1 MRPSKGQNLEPKVNA
16 RNLHSSYVSFSRYD
30 HPDILA
36 GAGACALECMDQVE
50 NIDAVV
56 IPIGGGGLI
65 AGCSVA
71 FKTLNPD
78 IEVIVSID

>member
-1 MRPSKGQNLEPKVNA
+1 
-16 RNLHSSYVSFSRYD
+16 
-30 HPDILA
+30 
-36 GAGACALECMDQVE
+36 MDQVE

-71 FKTLNPD
+71 FKTLNPN
-78 IEVIVSID
+78 IEVIVSIKHDFEIFYF

>member
-1 MRPSKGQNLEPKVNA
+1 
-16 RNLHSSYVSFSRYD
+16 
-30 HPDILA
+30 
-36 GAGACALECMDQVE
+36 MDQVE

-71 FKTLNPD
+71 FKTLNPN
-78 IEVIVSID
+78 IEVIVSIEYIIGGTFRLGNVPNIYIFFF

>member
-1 MRPSKGQNLEPKVNA
+1 MLLLF
-16 RNLHSSYVSFSRYD
+16 LHSFD

-36 GAGACALECMDQVE
+36 GAGACALEIMEQV
-50 NIDAVV
+50 NDIDAIV

-71 FKTLNPD
+71 FKSLNPN
-78 IEVIVSID
+78 IEIIVSWISFLFAGFY

>member
-1 MRPSKGQNLEPKVNA
+1 MYFNLNIS
-16 RNLHSSYVSFSRYD
+16 RFCFSCRYD

-78 IEVIVSID
+78 IEVIVRNI